1 MAMTRF
7 SRQNTESGTDLS
19 IPLEKVCFIIMKA
32 REFDAKDIATEP
44 DSGSNPF
51 DDQEIGVLEDRADD
65 PALEELKSLISEL
78 SIDEQIDLVALVW
91 LGRDEYPDDWESV
104 RAEAASAHNE
114 HTADY
119 LVGNPLLADHLS
131 DGLSILGLSC
141 GDYELQH
148 L

>member
-1 MAMTRF
+1 MTRF
-7 SRQNTESGTDLS
+7 SRQTAGDDTELS

-32 REFDAKDIATEP
+32 REFDAKDVETEP
-44 DSGSNPF
+44 ASGSNPA
-51 DDQEIGVLEDRADD
+51 DDHEIGVLEDRPDD
-65 PALEELKSLISEL
+65 PSLDELNSLISDL
-78 SIDEQIDLVALVW
+78 SVDEQIDLVALVW

-104 RAEAASAHNE
+104 RAAAADAHNE

-119 LVGNPLLADHLS
+119 LTGNPLLADHLS

-141 GDYELQH
+141 ADYELKH